1 MEDDAFE
8 DIGSA
13 AARVVMGVARPGV
26 TPAQPNIS
34 VFGCP
39 SLRGG
44 DSTAR
49 HSGTAAGTEKGG
61 ALAGGGPTSAAQAG
75 TGEARRAH
83 NSGGGTAVVL
93 GFRRRGTGAAAR
105 GPYMPPRQST
115 IDTVSD
121 GWVAP
126 SRITPATGG
135 LGNARLCGGE

>member
-1 MEDDAFE
+1 MEDDAWT

-44 DSTAR
+44 NSTAR
-49 HSGTAAGTEKGG
+49 HSGTAAGTERDV
-61 ALAGGGPTSAAQAG
+61 LAAREDTTSAALAG

-93 GFRRRGTGAAAR
+93 EFRRRGTGAT
-105 GPYMPPRQST
+105 GPTWPPRPT
-115 IDTVSD
+115 INTVSD
-121 GWVAP
+121 GGVAP

-135 LGNARLCGGE
+135 LGNARMREGR

>member
-1 MEDDAFE
+1 MEDDGWT

-49 HSGTAAGTEKGG
+49 HSGTAAGTERVT
-61 ALAGGGPTSAAQAG
+61 LAGGGPTSAAQAG

-93 GFRRRGTGAAAR
+93 MFKCRPPRGAR
-105 GPYMPPRQST
+105 GPATQDLFEEQGP
-115 IDTVSD
+115 
-121 GWVAP
+121 GAP
-126 SRITPATGG
+126 VTP
-135 LGNARLCGGE
+135 LRARAKQ